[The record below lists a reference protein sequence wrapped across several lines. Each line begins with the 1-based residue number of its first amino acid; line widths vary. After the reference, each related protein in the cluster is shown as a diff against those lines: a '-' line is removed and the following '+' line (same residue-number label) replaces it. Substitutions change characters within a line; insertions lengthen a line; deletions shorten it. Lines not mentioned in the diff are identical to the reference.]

1 LALGEERNNMS
12 KSNKTY
18 VLANRVPQIVFIY
31 WVIKIAAT
39 TLGETGADMFS
50 MTFNI
55 GYSVTILIFI
65 SIFLIL
71 LGIKLSIRRYEPIL
85 YWLVFT
91 STAIVG
97 TAISDFI
104 DRTLGFGYTAGTSV
118 LLGLLIII
126 LIAWHRIER
135 DISVEE
141 IKTTNAEV
149 FYWLAFLVANTLGTA
164 MGDFLADEVGIGFLH
179 SALMISAV
187 LLGIVLLHFYTKV
200 SGIIL
205 FWFAFVL
212 TRPFGATFGDL
223 LTKPLDQGGLNFGTV
238 GSSIL
243 FSVILII
250 AVLRESKF
258 EKSRTD
264 EQST

>member
-1 LALGEERNNMS
+1 MS
-12 KSNKTY
+12 QSKKTDI
-18 VLANRVPQIVFIY
+18 LLNRVPQIIFIY

-55 GYSVTILIFI
+55 GYSSTILIFM

-71 LGIKLSIRRYEPIL
+71 LGIKLSIRRYKPIL

-104 DRTLGFGYTAGTSV
+104 DRTLGLGYTIGTSV
-118 LLGLLIII
+118 LLGLLIVI
-126 LIAWHRIER
+126 LIVWHRIEG

-164 MGDFLADEVGIGFLH
+164 MGDFLADELGIGFLH
-179 SALMISAV
+179 SASIISAILV
-187 LLGIVLLHFYTKV
+187 GIALLHFYTKV

-223 LTKPLDQGGLNFGTV
+223 LTKPVDQGGLNLGTI
-238 GSSIL
+238 GSSIF

-250 AVLRESKF
+250 AVLRESKVDP
-258 EKSRTD
+258 KGKTKIA
-264 EQST
+264 